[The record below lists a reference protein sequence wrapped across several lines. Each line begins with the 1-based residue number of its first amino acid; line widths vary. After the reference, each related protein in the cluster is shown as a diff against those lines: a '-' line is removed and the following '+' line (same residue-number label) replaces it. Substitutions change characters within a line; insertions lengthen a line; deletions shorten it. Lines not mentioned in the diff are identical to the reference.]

1 MVTNF
6 LKIYPFSTL
15 PSAKLQK
22 HPAISKELPAILQ
35 KSRFVFRPRLSY
47 DELTQG
53 IQRVVHGLKRLRVLS
68 PFEEVLEQYE
78 PMISSIIRKLNIYRE
93 FEQFRQ
99 AGRIALW
106 QAWSRYDETQ
116 GDFAPFAYRSIYGA
130 LLDELKR
137 ETRFSDVHVPAEDD
151 LLEYAGSVTDSDT
164 SAFSRLEALLLNLTA
179 AEKELLILLYE
190 DRVSQTACA
199 AHFGI
204 SVAGVKKRR
213 ERLLAKLR
221 GQLSG

>member
-1 MVTNF
+1 M
-6 LKIYPFSTL
+6 
-15 PSAKLQK
+15 
-22 HPAISKELPAILQ
+22 
-35 KSRFVFRPRLSY
+35 
-47 DELTQG
+47 
-53 IQRVVHGLKRLRVLS
+53 S

-78 PMISSIIRKLNIYRE
+78 PMISSIIRKLHIYRE

-106 QAWSRYDETQ
+106 QAWSRFDETKW
-116 GDFAPFAYRSIYGA
+116 DFAPFAYRSIRGA

-137 ETRFSDVHVPAEDD
+137 ETRFNDVHVPAEDD
-151 LLEYAGSVTDSDT
+151 LLEYAGSETEDDT
-164 SAFSRLEALLLNLTA
+164 STFSRLEEALVKLTA
-179 AEKELLILLYE
+179 EEKELLILLYE
-190 DRVSQTACA
+190 DRVTQTTCA

-221 GQLSG
+221 GQLKN

>member
-1 MVTNF
+1 M
-6 LKIYPFSTL
+6 
-15 PSAKLQK
+15 
-22 HPAISKELPAILQ
+22 
-35 KSRFVFRPRLSY
+35 
-47 DELTQG
+47 
-53 IQRVVHGLKRLRVLS
+53 S

-78 PMISSIIRKLNIYRE
+78 PMISSIIRKLHIYRE

-106 QAWSRYDETQ
+106 QAWSRFDEAK

-151 LLEYAGSVTDSDT
+151 LLEYASTDADSDT
-164 SAFSRLEALLLNLTA
+164 SASSRLEEVLLQLTA
-179 AEKELLILLYE
+179 EEKELLTLLYD
-190 DRVSQTACA
+190 DRVTQTVCA

-213 ERLLAKLR
+213 ERLLGKLR
-221 GQLSG
+221 GQLGD

>member
-1 MVTNF
+1 M
-6 LKIYPFSTL
+6 S
-15 PSAKLQK
+15 
-22 HPAISKELPAILQ
+22 H
-35 KSRFVFRPRLSY
+35 
-47 DELTQG
+47 
-53 IQRVVHGLKRLRVLS
+53 
-68 PFEEVLEQYE
+68 FEEVLEQYE

-106 QAWSRYDETQ
+106 QAWSRFDETK

-151 LLEYAGSVTDSDT
+151 LLEYASTDTDGHT
-164 SAFSRLEALLLNLTA
+164 SALSRLEDVLLNLTT

-190 DRVSQTACA
+190 DRVTQTACA

-221 GQLSG
+221 GQLGN

>member
-1 MVTNF
+1 M
-6 LKIYPFSTL
+6 
-15 PSAKLQK
+15 
-22 HPAISKELPAILQ
+22 
-35 KSRFVFRPRLSY
+35 
-47 DELTQG
+47 
-53 IQRVVHGLKRLRVLS
+53 HGLKRLLTMS

-106 QAWSRYDETQ
+106 QAWRRFDETK

-137 ETRFSDVHVPAEDD
+137 ETRFSAVHVPAEDD
-151 LLEYAGSVTDSDT
+151 LLEIAGPVTECDT
-164 SAFSRLEALLLNLTA
+164 STFSSLEELLLNLTS

-221 GQLSG
+221 SQLNK

>member
-1 MVTNF
+1 M
-6 LKIYPFSTL
+6 
-15 PSAKLQK
+15 
-22 HPAISKELPAILQ
+22 
-35 KSRFVFRPRLSY
+35 
-47 DELTQG
+47 
-53 IQRVVHGLKRLRVLS
+53 S

-106 QAWSRYDETQ
+106 QAWLRFDETK
-116 GDFAPFAYRSIYGA
+116 GDFAPYAYRSIYGA

-137 ETRFSDVHVPAEDD
+137 ETRFSAVHVPAEDD
-151 LLEYAGSVTDSDT
+151 ILEVAGTNLDT
-164 SAFSRLEALLLNLTA
+164 ASIEYNSLEELLLNLTS

-190 DRVSQTACA
+190 DRVSQTVCA

-221 GQLSG
+221 RQLNR